1 MLYRVHDIGYHTT
14 IMNLPTISRYLR
26 REIIATFSL
35 GVVVFTLVLLM
46 GKISKL
52 LEMIVSNGVPLGE
65 VAYLIGTLLPGYL
78 VLTIPMALLLA
89 VLVTFSRMSADNEL
103 TVIRSCGISLARL
116 VTPVLQVALP
126 ITLITLSISLYLV
139 PAANIEFKYQTLA
152 LAKRTIAGAIRE
164 QMFRDDLP
172 GLVIYVDQYD
182 EASRVMRKVMIHDS
196 RDERRPLT
204 IFADHGVIIPASDK
218 QPDTRILLEQGSI
231 HASRTDGYQVVAF
244 SQYTLTMQDARSS
257 SPTLSDSERTVSE
270 LLSIL
275 QQPGLE
281 PFKRY
286 KAATELHS
294 RFAFPSAVIIFSLVA
309 IPLGITRHRSGKSA
323 GFTISIVVLL
333 GYYLLLSF
341 CKSIAERGVLPAGLA
356 VWTPNLLFLACAFL
370 LIWVRV
376 AERPLPWSKVGGAA

>member
-1 MLYRVHDIGYHTT
+1 M
-14 IMNLPTISRYLR
+14 
-26 REIIATFSL
+26 
-35 GVVVFTLVLLM
+35 
-46 GKISKL
+46 
-52 LEMIVSNGVPLGE
+52 
-65 VAYLIGTLLPGYL
+65 
-78 VLTIPMALLLA
+78 
-89 VLVTFSRMSADNEL
+89 
-103 TVIRSCGISLARL
+103 
-116 VTPVLQVALP
+116 
-126 ITLITLSISLYLV
+126 
-139 PAANIEFKYQTLA
+139 
-152 LAKRTIAGAIRE
+152 
-164 QMFRDDLP
+164 
-172 GLVIYVDQYD
+172 
-182 EASRVMRKVMIHDS
+182 
-196 RDERRPLT
+196 
-204 IFADHGVIIPASDK
+204 
-218 QPDTRILLEQGSI
+218 
-231 HASRTDGYQVVAF
+231 
-244 SQYTLTMQDARSS
+244 
-257 SPTLSDSERTVSE
+257 SE